1 MIALLLGGLATVLL
15 LFPVLN
21 QRRRDRLVQQWSG
34 LLVRSCGVRIKID
47 PAAAAQIDDASRGR
61 MIVANHIS
69 WLDIF
74 VINAIAPSCFI
85 AKSDI
90 AAWPLIGTLVGRVGT
105 LFLERGKR
113 HAVHDMIQKAQARLR
128 EGRRIAVFPE
138 GTTSDG
144 LRLLPFHGNLIE
156 AAVQTPTGVV
166 PIGLRYQD
174 SRGMT
179 QSGDG
184 GAMNFEGDMTFVA
197 SVMRILR
204 GRDVIALVLPLAE
217 LRPASLPTSLSDQ
230 SPDKLSNQSPDKS
243 PDKSPE
249 LGTGASK
256 QRHRLASAARQQ
268 LSAALALPLEDNI
281 PEIVRDLRAAPR

>member
-217 LRPASLPTSLSDQ
+217 LRPAPLPTSLSD
-230 SPDKLSNQSPDKS
+230 KLSNQS